1 MSKLKNYQKLNKPE
15 KIFLLTFLHIF
26 VERKLN
32 QTRCVD
38 PYIWSRIF
46 DYIKEEII
54 LLEETD
60 NIIDNSEIL
69 KKVKKQF
76 IKDKEAKNETTK

>member
-1 MSKLKNYQKLNKPE
+1 MTTKPE
-15 KIFLLTFLHIF
+15 KIFLLTFLHQF

-46 DYIKEEII
+46 DYIKEEINDI
-54 LLEETD
+54 N
-60 NIIDNSEIL
+60 NIVDNSKIL
-69 KKVKKQF
+69 ENVKKEY
-76 IKDKEAKNETTK
+76 IKNKEAKK

>member
-1 MSKLKNYQKLNKPE
+1 MSKLKNYKKLNKPE

-54 LLEETD
+54 LLEEAD

-76 IKDKEAKNETTK
+76 IKNKEAKNETTK

>member
-1 MSKLKNYQKLNKPE
+1 MTTKNKIKNYQKLDKPE
-15 KIFLLTFLHIF
+15 KIFLLTFLHQF

-46 DYIKEEII
+46 DYIKEEIKK
-54 LLEETD
+54 LEEV
-60 NIIDNSEIL
+60 L
-69 KKVKKQF
+69 
-76 IKDKEAKNETTK
+76 KNEK

>member
-1 MSKLKNYQKLNKPE
+1 MPKK
-15 KIFLLTFLHIF
+15 KIVVMGIVL
-26 VERKLN
+26 
-32 QTRCVD
+32 
-38 PYIWSRIF
+38 
-46 DYIKEEII
+46 II
-54 LLEETD
+54 VKMTNAIVGKVRMKTGNDVITESEAD

>member
-1 MSKLKNYQKLNKPE
+1 MSKLKNYKKLNKPE

-46 DYIKEEII
+46 DYIKEEINDI
-54 LLEETD
+54 N
-60 NIIDNSEIL
+60 NIVDNSKIL
-69 KKVKKQF
+69 ENVKKEY
-76 IKDKEAKNETTK
+76 IKDKEAKK

>member
-1 MSKLKNYQKLNKPE
+1 MTTKNKIKNYQKLDKPE
-15 KIFLLTFLHIF
+15 KIFLLTFLHQF

-46 DYIKEEII
+46 DYIKEEIKK
-54 LLEETD
+54 LEEV
-60 NIIDNSEIL
+60 S
-69 KKVKKQF
+69 
-76 IKDKEAKNETTK
+76 KNETTK